1 MNYYKPLW
9 DEVTKLDHVELVMFT
24 SYLLAQLDAQNP
36 LTLQAVVEL
45 INALRPGYEDLL
57 DEAIK
62 SGAVTPDEA
71 LEDDTLIF
79 IHPTLP
85 EPVTSRPSR
94 LEMLDPEE
102 TTQTL

>member
-9 DEVTKLDHVELVMFT
+9 DELTKLDHVELVMFV

-45 INALRPGYEDLL
+45 INDLRPGYKDLL
-57 DEAIK
+57 DESVKQGAIAA
-62 SGAVTPDEA
+62 SEL
-71 LEDDTLIF
+71 LEDNNLIF

-94 LEMLDPEE
+94 LEMLEPEN
-102 TTQTL
+102 TQTL